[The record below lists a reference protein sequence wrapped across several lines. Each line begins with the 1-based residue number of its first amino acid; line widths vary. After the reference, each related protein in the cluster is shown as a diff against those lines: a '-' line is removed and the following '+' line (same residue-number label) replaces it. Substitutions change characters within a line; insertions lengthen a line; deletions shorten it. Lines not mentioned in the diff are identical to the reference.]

1 MINCYLFCP
10 QIVSVWKSMWEPEP
24 FITLLK
30 VVGAPTGTWQG
41 LVAEQRRE
49 RARRAAE

>member
-24 FITLLK
+24 FITLLN
-30 VVGAPTGTWQG
+30 VVGAPAGAWQG

-49 RARRAAE
+49 RKCDGG